1 MRDLRRS
8 SARPRHIKQIGTV
21 PPDTAAPAAAY
32 PGDRGGLT
40 IKDDSPRL
48 SVQVRLG
55 ELPGC

>member
-21 PPDTAAPAAAY
+21 PPDTAAPAASY

-40 IKDDSPRL
+40 IRTTA
-48 SVQVRLG
+48 RA
-55 ELPGC
+55 